1 MKTTFRKI
9 GAAAMSL
16 LLAVGFTT
24 SCSNGDWE
32 DNLRDT
38 IDRGGNNGK
47 ISVYFAMQAPIQPI
61 ILGNDDQSDNT
72 DDNLHQ
78 FRLNATWGG
87 SYKNNK
93 DCRISYQI
101 NPALLEAGSGMEV
114 LPTRYYTLEDATTLT
129 IPAGKIIGGTVV
141 KLTDEFFNDAKAAT
155 THYVLPVELT
165 ASLTGDSIIKE
176 KSTQLLCVKFINQY
190 SGLYCKTGTTKVQ
203 GGTSITHKNED
214 ALDRVSCTALNTSQV
229 TYSYPVKEWKYD
241 EEKKIWEEINVTK
254 EVTLALTF
262 AADGSCQILQ
272 DGKSIGTGSFTARGI
287 QDFSDAQRMADC
299 LKLKF
304 TASIVTNAGDA
315 DHEKTWTVDADYVM
329 SMMNRGVKLESWK

>member
-1 MKTTFRKI
+1 MGLT
-9 GAAAMSL
+9 
-16 LLAVGFTT
+16 LALGFTT

-32 DNLRDT
+32 DNLKDV
-38 IDRGGNNGK
+38 IENGGNNGK
-47 ISVYFAMQAPIQPI
+47 ISVYFAMQAPILPI

-87 SYKNNK
+87 GYKNEI
-93 DCRISYQI
+93 DRRISYI
-101 NPALLEAGSGMEV
+101 IDPSLLEAGSGMEV
-114 LPTRYYTLEDATTLT
+114 LPTSYYTLEDATTLT

-141 KLTDEFFNDAKAAT
+141 KLTDAFFNDAKAAT
-155 THYVLPVELT
+155 AHYVLPVQLT
-165 ASLTGDSIIKE
+165 ASLNGDTILKDR
-176 KSTQLLCVKFINQY
+176 STQLLCVKFINQY

-203 GGTSITHKNED
+203 GGSTTTHKNED
-214 ALDRVSCTALNTSQV
+214 ALDNVSCVALNTSQV
-229 TYSYPVKEWKYD
+229 TYSFLVKEWKYD
-241 EEKKIWEEINVTK
+241 TEKKIWEEVAASK
-254 EVTLALTF
+254 SVTLTLQF

-315 DHEKTWTVDADYVM
+315 DHEKTWTIDADYVM

>member
-1 MKTTFRKI
+1 M
-9 GAAAMSL
+9 GL
-16 LLAVGFTT
+16 LLASGFTT

-32 DNLRDT
+32 DNLKDV
-38 IDRGGNNGK
+38 IENGGNNGK
-47 ISVYFAMQAPIQPI
+47 ISVYFAMQAPILPI
-61 ILGNDDQSDNT
+61 ILGNDDDSDNT

-87 SYKNNK
+87 GYKNNK

-114 LPTRYYTLEDATTLT
+114 LPTAYYTLEDATTLT

-141 KLTDEFFNDAKAAT
+141 KLTDAFFNDTKAAT
-155 THYVLPVELT
+155 AHYVLPVELT

-203 GGTSITHKNED
+203 GGSTTTHKNED
-214 ALDRVSCTALNTSQV
+214 ALDVVSCVALNASQV
-229 TYSYPVKEWKYD
+229 SYTYPVKEWANGAYID
-241 EEKKIWEEINVTK
+241 ATK
-254 EVTLALTF
+254 TVVLTLQF
-262 AADGSCQILQ
+262 AADGNCQILQ
-272 DGKSIGTGSFTARGI
+272 DSKVIGSGSFTARGI
-287 QDFSDAQRMADC
+287 QDFSDSQRMADC

-304 TASIVTNAGDA
+304 AASIVTNAGDA
-315 DHEKTWTVDADYVM
+315 DHEKTWTVDCDYVM
-329 SMMNRGVKLESWK
+329 SMMSRGVKLESWK